1 MIHHSGHL
9 EVICGSMFCGKTEEL
24 IRRIRRATIAK
35 QPTQVFKHRLDDRYD
50 GVTKVSSH
58 TGQQLEA
65 QHISH
70 SSELLPLILPQT
82 TVVAIDEVQFFDEGI
97 IDVIQTLAE
106 RDIRVIAAGLDLDF
120 RGEPFGTL
128 PQLLSMAEEVTKLR
142 AICVVCGEPASRTQR
157 LVNGQPAHYND
168 PVIMVGAE
176 ESYEARCRKHHI
188 VPREERKPAH
198 NSQENTLQR

>member
-24 IRRIRRATIAK
+24 IRRIRRATIAR
-35 QPTQVFKHRLDDRYD
+35 QPTQVFKHSLDNRYD
-50 GVTKVSSH
+50 GVSKVSSH

-82 TVVAIDEVQFFDEGI
+82 TVVAIDEVQFFDDGI
-97 IDVIQTLAE
+97 IEIIEQLAD

-142 AICVVCGEPASRTQR
+142 AICVICGEPASRTQR
-157 LVNGQPAHYND
+157 LVNGHPAHYDD
-168 PVIMVGAE
+168 PVILVGAD
-176 ESYEARCRKHHI
+176 ESYEARCRKHH
-188 VPREERKPAH
+188 VVLREER
-198 NSQENTLQR
+198 SSSQTTQENTLQH

>member
-1 MIHHSGHL
+1 MIHHSGSL

-35 QPTQVFKHRLDDRYD
+35 QPTQVFKHSLDDRYD
-50 GVTKVSSH
+50 GVSKVSSH
-58 TGQQLEA
+58 TGQHLEA

-70 SSELLPLILPQT
+70 SNELLPLILPET
-82 TVVAIDEVQFFDEGI
+82 TVVAIDEVQFFDSGI
-97 IDVIQTLAE
+97 VDVIEQLTR

-157 LVNGQPAHYND
+157 LVNGQPAHYHD
-168 PVIMVGAE
+168 PVILVGAE
-176 ESYEARCRKHHI
+176 ESYEARCRKHH
-188 VPREERKPAH
+188 VVLRDERAPAH
-198 NSQENTLQR
+198 ERNTLQR

>member
-24 IRRIRRATIAK
+24 IRRIRRATIAR
-35 QPTQVFKHRLDDRYD
+35 QPTQVFKHSLDNRYD
-50 GVTKVSSH
+50 GVSKVSSH

-82 TVVAIDEVQFFDEGI
+82 TVVAIDEVQFFDDGI
-97 IDVIQTLAE
+97 IEVIEQLAD

-142 AICVVCGEPASRTQR
+142 AICVICGEPASRTQR
-157 LVNGQPAHYND
+157 LVNGHPAHYND
-168 PVIMVGAE
+168 PVILVGAD
-176 ESYEARCRKHHI
+176 ESYEARCRKHH
-188 VPREERKPAH
+188 VVLREER
-198 NSQENTLQR
+198 SSSQITQENTLQR

>member
-157 LVNGQPAHYND
+157 LVNGQPAHYDD

-188 VPREERKPAH
+188 VPRNERKPVH